1 MTSLNPILSE
11 QAESCPGIGDNEA
24 TIISGSSPEDIKISN
39 AELRRRLGI
48 PEDERMT
55 NFKNLH
61 AIGLGGVGAVYAGN
75 EPGTDREVAI
85 KILRPQYRYSTER
98 IESFVREVRATAQID
113 HPNVIPVYRFGVF
126 EDEGVYFS
134 MKRVRGETLRNVLRK
149 LAENRK
155 GYSRKYTLRRLI
167 NIFISACN
175 GVAFANKNGI
185 FHGDLKPGN
194 IMIGEFGE
202 VLVMDWGMARY
213 RSEMDT
219 FEGRKKVRLDSRN
232 ELRREENQLLTSSDL
247 PIGGTPVFMAPEHL
261 TGEEK
266 KLTETSEVYALGT
279 ILYSILTWKAA
290 PYETDGLPREKII
303 RQVVKGRFQMPRK
316 AAPRQ
321 QVVPRELEAICCKAM
336 HKKPGQRYQNVSAMI
351 DELQNYLDGYPVRA
365 YSPSPF
371 YRLGKWFSRHPLI
384 PVTVLAL
391 GLGVGGFRVYTSLQE
406 NAEMHSRF
414 RLAQY
419 NAARA
424 AAQAT
429 AARTS
434 YRKLKHDYN
443 LTYDERFK
451 LYRNV
456 NKMAG
461 LMSNSNAIAL
471 TALAQLPRSFDDS
484 NSPRLML
491 AREIIRRAVMLY
503 RELGD
508 IAQLQESVENYRRR
522 WGTLFLEVL
531 RNDPELLKLITQAES
546 HRGGLKVQIPPNWQ
560 MEILTSSGK
569 PAGIRSSGS
578 AELQLPEQDCIAAFS
593 GRNGKFFFP
602 VKVHSGKTTVL
613 SPGFPNYIPD
623 NLCYIGSGE
632 IPVQDLV
639 HDRPG
644 GDVPAFM
651 ISKYEVSVG
660 EYLKFWKSLPPE
672 KREKYLPM
680 TSISADGKL
689 QGIWD
694 SSGKLR
700 SPYHLNKPVTGISR
714 ESAAAYC
721 AWLGRKLHKKISLP
735 NAEQWQKAAFR
746 FPETGQGGI
755 FYSENTAKLFPA
767 GAPVTT
773 RQQDISAFGVV
784 NARGNVREL
793 LSDLRGKAAQV
804 TGGSFLTPESAVDR
818 QQVQFTISGDN
829 DIGFRYVVEL

>member
-1 MTSLNPILSE
+1 MASLNSIPSDP
-11 QAESCPGIGDNEA
+11 AAFSPGIGDNEA
-24 TIISGSSPEDIKISN
+24 TIISGSSPEDIKFSN
-39 AELRRRLGI
+39 TELRRRLGI
-48 PEDERMT
+48 PEDEKMA
-55 NFKNLH
+55 NYKNLH

-126 EDEGVYFS
+126 ENEGVYFS

-149 LAENRK
+149 LSENRK

-167 NIFISACN
+167 NIFIGACN

-213 RSEMDT
+213 RPEMDT

-232 ELRREENQLLTSSDL
+232 ELRHEESQILSSSEL

-266 KLTETSEVYALGT
+266 NLTETSEVYALGT

-290 PYETDGLPREKII
+290 PYDTDMPREKII

-321 QVVPRELEAICCKAM
+321 QTVPRELEAICCKAM
-336 HKKPGQRYQNVSAMI
+336 HKNPKARYQNVSAMI

-371 YRLGKWFSRHPLI
+371 YRMGKWFSRHPLI

-391 GLGVGGFRVYTSLQE
+391 GLGVGGFRIYTSIQE
-406 NAEMHSRF
+406 NAEMQSRF

-419 NAARA
+419 NADRSALQANEVRA
-424 AAQAT
+424 
-429 AARTS
+429 S

-443 LTYDERFK
+443 LTYDERFN
-451 LYRNV
+451 LYRNI

-471 TALAQLPRSFDDS
+471 TALAQLPRSFDDDH
-484 NSPRLML
+484 SPRLIL
-491 AREIIRRAVMLY
+491 AREIFRRSIMFY

-508 IAQLQESVENYRRR
+508 NAQLQETVANYRRR

-531 RNDPELLKLITQAES
+531 RNDPELLKQITQAES
-546 HRGGLKVQIPPNWQ
+546 HQGTLTVELPKNWQ
-560 MEILTSSGK
+560 MEILTSTGN
-569 PAGIRSSGS
+569 PTGICRNGT
-578 AELQLPEQDCIAAFS
+578 AKLQLPEQNCIALFS
-593 GRNGKFFFP
+593 SRNSKFSFP
-602 VKVHSGKTTVL
+602 VKIHSGKPTVL
-613 SPGFPNYIPD
+613 APGFPESIPD

-639 HDRPG
+639 HARPG
-644 GDVPAFM
+644 GDIPPFM

-672 KREKYLPM
+672 KREKFLPM

-694 SSGKLR
+694 KNGKLR

-714 ESAAAYC
+714 EGAAAYC
-721 AWLGRKLHKKISLP
+721 AWLGRKLRKKISLP
-735 NAEQWQKAAFR
+735 TAEQWQKAAFR
-746 FPETGQGGI
+746 FPEAAKGGI
-755 FYSENTAKLFPA
+755 FYSENNAKLFPA

-784 NARGNVREL
+784 NARGNVREM
-793 LSDLRGKAAQV
+793 LSNLRGRTTQV